1 MAQEL
6 VSYSAQK
13 VKVKALRGNYFQ
25 LVVNVKTSSG
35 SNYDFTNSA
44 TETDNAYFQIF
55 NSSGGV
61 AQNNY
66 LQGAEL
72 VNEDITFSVSVE
84 DGKLTITSTNDN
96 GFWPRPGTDK
106 YSLFSEKVDATQSN
120 SELTYWLFGDFVVI
134 DDNPATSLGGIP
146 SGPGLTSE

>member
-55 NSSGGV
+55 N
-61 AQNNY
+61 
-66 LQGAEL
+66 
-72 VNEDITFSVSVE
+72 
-84 DGKLTITSTNDN
+84 
-96 GFWPRPGTDK
+96 
-106 YSLFSEKVDATQSN
+106 
-120 SELTYWLFGDFVVI
+120 
-134 DDNPATSLGGIP
+134 
-146 SGPGLTSE
+146 